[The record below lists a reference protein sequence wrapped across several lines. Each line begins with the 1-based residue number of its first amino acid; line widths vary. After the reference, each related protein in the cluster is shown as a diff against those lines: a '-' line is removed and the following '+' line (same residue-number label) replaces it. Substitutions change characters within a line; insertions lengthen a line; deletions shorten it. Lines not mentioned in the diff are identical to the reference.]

1 MAFRIFGAA
10 LAAGLALTA
19 SEAKAEAWWSG
30 DWHLTVG
37 VTVFTA
43 PDYDGARDY
52 LFSASPLISLGR
64 AGGGTRFSSRNDNI
78 SLAFIDTGDFRAG
91 ATGKVLFGRD
101 SADHPRLVGLSDV
114 RWGGEAG
121 AFAEA
126 YPLDWLRIRGE
137 VRHGIRSHSGVVADL
152 AADAFV
158 DITPAVRLS
167 GGPRLS
173 FATGGYFDAYYG
185 VDAIESAASGLAVYD
200 PDGGLKSAGV
210 GGAVTWKTTEKITT
224 SAFVEYSRLL
234 GPAADS
240 SIVRQ
245 GGSADQVLVG
255 ASATYRFDFSM

>member
-1 MAFRIFGAA
+1 MLVGGSV
-10 LAAGLALTA
+10 LAASDA
-19 SEAKAEAWWSG
+19 SAEGWWSG

-37 VTVFTA
+37 VAGFTA
-43 PDYDGARDY
+43 PDYQGAKDY

-64 AGGGTRFSSRNDNI
+64 AGGETRFSSRNDNI

-91 ATGKVLFGRD
+91 ATGKILFGRD
-101 SADHPRLVGLSDV
+101 SADHPPIAGLSDV

-121 AFAEA
+121 LFAEA

-137 VRHGIRSHSGVVADL
+137 IRHGIRSHSGVVADL

-185 VDAIESAASGLAVYD
+185 VNAVESAATGLAAYD

-210 GGAVTWKTTEKITT
+210 GGAVTWKTTDKITT
-224 SAFVEYSRLL
+224 SVFAEYSRLL

-240 SIVRQ
+240 NIVRQ